1 MELYIGVLVLLV
13 AAMVIMGLPR
23 RYFVYALIIGSFCFV
38 MGDEVSKK
46 ILTNVLK
53 TQQLSEI

>member
-1 MELYIGVLVLLV
+1 MEVYIVTLILVV
-13 AAMVIMGLPR
+13 VVMVVVGLPR
-23 RYFVYALIIGSFCFV
+23 RYFVYALLIGSFCFV